1 MPRAQERLHCD
12 LQTFMCAWLANA
24 RSAKAMISRI
34 RVKNRLLDGGF
45 HMADV
50 VIHIEPETYE
60 DRASAYAARVLT
72 IFPSGG
78 DEQIAC
84 FRAE

>member
-1 MPRAQERLHCD
+1 VAGECTVREGHDIAH
-12 LQTFMCAWLANA
+12 
-24 RSAKAMISRI
+24 

-60 DRASAYAARVLT
+60 DQQELT
-72 IFPSGG
+72 PPGS
-78 DEQIAC
+78 
-84 FRAE
+84 